1 MLFLQFQIGADRYAL
16 EASRVVE
23 VVPLVELKRIPHTP
37 RGVAGMF
44 NYRGEV
50 VPAIDLTALTT
61 GQPAAERLST
71 RILIVRTSVEGRG
84 TRLLGLIAERATA
97 TLRKD
102 ERDFVDPRLTPGAAS
117 YLGPV
122 LLDEQ
127 GVIQWIQEQKL
138 LPENLRR
145 LLFAADTLVEDATI

>member
-23 VVPLVELKRIPHTP
+23 VIPLLGLKKIPHAP

-44 NYRGEV
+44 NYRGEI
-50 VPAIDLTALTT
+50 VPALDLTALTT

-71 RILIVRTSVEGRG
+71 RVLVVRTSVTGRG
-84 TRLLGLIAERATA
+84 TRLLGLIAEHATS

-102 ERDFVDPRLTPGAAS
+102 EHDFVDPHLTPGSAS

-122 LLDEQ
+122 LLDDQ

-138 LPENLRR
+138 LPENLRQ
-145 LLFAADTLVEDATI
+145 LLFSSDALIEDATH